1 MLGAN
6 GTCIRLRNF
15 TRTRAEGPTFDS
27 PGQAQ
32 RSPGIARPPEPRAL
46 KARYQHFPFR
56 HFNFPISPFQLSH
69 FAISTFPFRHFSS
82 IPSIQNPVLW
92 RPFVLHNEN
101 VPQQQ

>member
-69 FAISTFPFRHFSS
+69 FAISTFPFRHFNFPISPFQLYSQHPESS
-82 IPSIQNPVLW
+82 ALAPICSP
-92 RPFVLHNEN
+92 
-101 VPQQQ
+101 